1 MVIRFYFASGS
12 LGIIKFI
19 KRRGAIL
26 SQGIKF
32 FQNAFTPGCLLKKVK
47 DLPPDV
53 IVRLVNDEVSR
64 KPFSTYLLQNEL
76 AIMVGGFAKVA
87 SAK

>member
-47 DLPPDV
+47 DLPPD
-53 IVRLVNDEVSR
+53 RCQLHFFR
-64 KPFSTYLLQNEL
+64 KCNCKTCQ
-76 AIMVGGFAKVA
+76 
-87 SAK
+87 